1 MGRTSL
7 RLAAIA
13 AALLLVGCASSRHER
28 GDRPGGP
35 GGHRE
40 EEWHPPSGI
49 LLRYADKDGNVTR
62 AEMEAGLKA
71 DFAAADTNHD
81 GVLEADEVRAVNQK
95 RWNEDRS
102 AASPLVDWNGDGVV
116 DFNEFS
122 ANARALFDQLDV
134 DGKGVLT
141 AKQLKPQS
149 TGVQSKPGGDSS
161 GEHRRGRRGGG
172 QGGDQGGGQ
181 GGGGGP
187 DGDGQ

>member
-13 AALLLVGCASSRHER
+13 GALLLVGCASPSHER
-28 GDRPGGP
+28 GDRP

-40 EEWHPPSGI
+40 EEWHPPSAI

-62 AEMEAGLKA
+62 AAMEAGLKQ

-81 GVLEADEVRAVNQK
+81 GVLEADEVRAVNQA
-95 RWNEDRS
+95 RWSEDRS

-122 ANARALFDQLDV
+122 ANARALFDQLDFE
-134 DGKGVLT
+134 GKGVLT
-141 AKQLKPQS
+141 AKQLKPHG
-149 TGVQSKPGGDSS
+149 TEVQSKPGDDSGGDSG

-172 QGGDQGGGQ
+172 QGGGGD
-181 GGGGGP
+181 P